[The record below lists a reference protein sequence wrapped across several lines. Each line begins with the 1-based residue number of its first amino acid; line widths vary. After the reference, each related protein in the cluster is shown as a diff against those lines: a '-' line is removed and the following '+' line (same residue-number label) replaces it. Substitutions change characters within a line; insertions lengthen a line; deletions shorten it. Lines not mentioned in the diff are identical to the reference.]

1 MGQSSQAVGHRDQQH
16 SIQAARISGRGDSR
30 NSELSAEK
38 HTGEIGDMGE
48 RGKKEVVMN
57 CS

>member
-1 MGQSSQAVGHRDQQH
+1 MGQSRQALGHRDQQH
-16 SIQAARISGRGDSR
+16 GVQAARISGRGDSR

-38 HTGEIGDMGE
+38 HTGESGDMCE